1 MGRKQTKK
9 EKEGRRSWVGSN
21 TVFAVEKRLLC
32 FLILK
37 LRFDAPIP
45 KLAVVHRL
53 PEAPVKLRTTAPRG
67 AGSWAFLVGCGAIS
81 RASNNGPPRSRFKA
95 GKESGFGR
103 RASYPAVGGRRMGL
117 NFFFWDIL
125 Q

>member
-1 MGRKQTKK
+1 MGFS
-9 EKEGRRSWVGSN
+9 RRLRRD
-21 TVFAVEKRLLC
+21 FACDL
-32 FLILK
+32 
-37 LRFDAPIP
+37 
-45 KLAVVHRL
+45 
-53 PEAPVKLRTTAPRG
+53 
-67 AGSWAFLVGCGAIS
+67 
-81 RASNNGPPRSRFKA
+81 KA